1 VVCGI
6 ERRRWPYLSIAVV
19 ATGLVTAKK
28 TDTVRSAMMNMMN
41 RHCGAIPVVEGEVR
55 LIGRVTLR
63 EVLLPLSRVLG
74 VSFPRFKT
82 K

>member
-1 VVCGI
+1 M
-6 ERRRWPYLSIAVV
+6 

-41 RHCGAIPVVEGEVR
+41 RRCGAIPVGEGEAR

-63 EVLLPLSRVLG
+63 EVLLLLSRVLG
-74 VSFPRFKT
+74 VSFPRFKN